1 MKVKSESEAAQS
13 HGLQPTRLL
22 PLVNPLIF
30 QSLGYLINLIG
41 LVPTL
46 SISKE
51 RTLRDAGSIPESG
64 RSPGGGHDSPLQYSC
79 LENPMD
85 RGAWWSIAHRVAKS
99 QIRLKR
105 LSMYACYLSQNWVHV
120 FTDVSMT
127 WKPFLFPLLAL
138 LTNYFSWKWWCKRK
152 GKDRVIH
159 SSFPLYSFLTYQYAQ
174 STPWGKDAWV
184 SRSEIKTVGLVLC
197 SISTVLLRI
206 ECANCVLSVILH
218 TLNALFLFETD
229 IAQHKDEW

>member
-64 RSPGGGHDSPLQYSC
+64 RSPGGGNGNPLQCSC
-79 LENPMD
+79 LEKNMD
-85 RGAWWSIAHRVAKS
+85 RGAWWATVYGVTVNRT
-99 QIRLKR
+99 Q
-105 LSMYACYLSQNWVHV
+105 LSN
-120 FTDVSMT
+120 
-127 WKPFLFPLLAL
+127 
-138 LTNYFSWKWWCKRK
+138 
-152 GKDRVIH
+152 
-159 SSFPLYSFLTYQYAQ
+159 
-174 STPWGKDAWV
+174 
-184 SRSEIKTVGLVLC
+184 
-197 SISTVLLRI
+197 
-206 ECANCVLSVILH
+206 
-218 TLNALFLFETD
+218 
-229 IAQHKDEW
+229 